1 MAQSIATRRARF
13 SYLNQHQQKIS
24 TLSKPAIDGP
34 QTMAE
39 RNRDAML
46 APRSERQHPVGSD
59 IRADYRRGG
68 APSRILSNTIDTRL
82 DMKRLNENATKRPGS
97 VASVQILTDDY
108 PKMPKISPVD
118 NSFTC
123 PYCCLIYPASEAA
136 SEKEWT

>member
-39 RNRDAML
+39 RSRDAML
-46 APRSERQHPVGSD
+46 APRSERQHAVGSD
-59 IRADYRRGG
+59 IRADYRKGG

-82 DMKRLNENATKRPGS
+82 DIKRPNEMRPS
-97 VASVQILTDDY
+97 DRRVLPLCKYRLATTLKPQKSTR
-108 PKMPKISPVD
+108 
-118 NSFTC
+118 
-123 PYCCLIYPASEAA
+123 
-136 SEKEWT
+136 